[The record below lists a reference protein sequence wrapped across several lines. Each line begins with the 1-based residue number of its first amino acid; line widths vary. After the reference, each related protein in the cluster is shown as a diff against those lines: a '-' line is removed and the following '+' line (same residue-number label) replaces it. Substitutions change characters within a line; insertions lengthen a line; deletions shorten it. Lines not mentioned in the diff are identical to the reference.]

1 MDRVKIALVGSGF
14 AAALHMEAYRQ
25 VYGIEPWVA
34 AVASPSER
42 AGEFAR
48 EYGIPSVYH
57 CMERMIEEERP
68 DIVDICS
75 PPSLHASMIEAAMK
89 AGCHVICEKPLT
101 GWFGSSDEPDMAG
114 RVMEQLKHLRGVV
127 EQSLSLIHI

>member
-14 AAALHMEAYRQ
+14 AAVLHMEAYRQ

-75 PPSLHASMIEAAMK
+75 PPSLHASMM
-89 AGCHVICEKPLT
+89 V
-101 GWFGSSDEPDMAG
+101 
-114 RVMEQLKHLRGVV
+114 REQR
-127 EQSLSLIHI
+127 